1 MTPEQRKAHDRMLSE
16 LPVHTHDATPDYVR
30 KAEERSKNSKFDPQ
44 HCIVKGKEYSSIREA
59 ARDIHKSS
67 SVVSY
72 WVKVGKNNSR
82 RLDGKDK

>member
-1 MTPEQRKAHDRMLSE
+1 MTPEQQKAHEKMLAE
-16 LPVHTHDATPDYVR
+16 LPVHTHDATPDYVV
-30 KAEERSKNSKFDPQ
+30 KAEKKAKKAEFDAQP
-44 HCIVKGKEYSSIREA
+44 CIVKGKEYASMREA
-59 ARDIHKSS
+59 ARDLHRSS

>member
-1 MTPEQRKAHDRMLSE
+1 MTPEQRKAHDRMLAE
-16 LPVHTHDATPDYVR
+16 LPVHTHDATPDYVI
-30 KAEERSKNSKFDPQ
+30 KAEKKAKNSRFYPH
-44 HCIVKGKEYSSIREA
+44 HCIVEGKEYSSIREA
-59 ARDIHKSS
+59 ARYLRRSS